1 VDQLPVPAQLRYYP
15 FQREGIRFVL
25 DRSGALLADEP
36 GIGKTI
42 QAIGVINAIP
52 ELEKILVVCP
62 ATLRLNWR
70 RELSK
75 WLVKFR
81 SIGVIGLDQTSAE
94 TLFSTCTIIIINYD
108 RLYSNQDI
116 LGSLTWD
123 LVILDESHFI
133 KSPGAKRTRVA
144 TALKANRRV
153 ALSGTPVLNRPAEL
167 LLILSWLSP
176 HEWPR
181 SGWHE
186 YELRY
191 CNAYW
196 DGFGWDVSGASNLEE
211 LSSRLRTVMLRRTKA
226 EVLPELPAKCRTV
239 IELSPTVEMRTLVKK
254 ELDAFRRVAQQQS
267 EQFQASIRKLRVDP
281 QQIDGDNLAIIRHQT
296 AMAKVPLAAEFV
308 REALEGGANKI
319 VIFAHH
325 RDVIKALENALSP
338 WHPVIL
344 IGGMG
349 MQERQ
354 SSIDTFRTDPKCRI
368 FIGNLVAAGTG
379 ITLTAS
385 GQVIFAEMSWVPAE
399 LTQAEDRCHRIG
411 TRDSVLVQH
420 LVLAGSV
427 DSIMA
432 KTILKKQKILDSLF
446 SVNLRKEHGSPLSG
460 ASEVPSNAS

>member
-1 VDQLPVPAQLRYYP
+1 LDQLPAPAQLRYYP
-15 FQREGIRFVL
+15 FQREGIRFIL
-25 DRSGALLADEP
+25 ERSGALLADEP

-42 QAIGVINAIP
+42 QAIGVINALP
-52 ELEKILVVCP
+52 ELEKILIVCP

-70 RELSK
+70 RELEK
-75 WLVKFR
+75 WLVRSR
-81 SIGVIGLDQTSAE
+81 SIGVIGLEQTRSE
-94 TLFSTCTIIIINYD
+94 TLLSTCTIIVINYD
-108 RLYSNQDI
+108 RLYANREALEAI
-116 LGSLTWD
+116 EWD

-144 TALKANRRV
+144 TMLKAKRRL

-167 LLILSWLSP
+167 PPILSWLSP

-181 SGWHE
+181 NGWHE

-211 LSSRLRTVMLRRTKA
+211 LASRLRTVMLRRTKA
-226 EVLPELPAKCRTV
+226 EVLPELPTKFRTV
-239 IELSPTVEMRTLVKK
+239 IELSPTVAMRALVEK
-254 ELDAFRRVAQQQS
+254 EREAFRRVAQQQS
-267 EQFQASIRKLRVDP
+267 DQFRNSIRKLRVDP

-296 AMAKVPLAAEFV
+296 ALAKVPLVTEFV
-308 REALEGGANKI
+308 REALAGGTTKI

-325 RDVIKALENALSP
+325 RDVIKALENALAH

-344 IGGMG
+344 IGGMA
-349 MQERQ
+349 MPERQ
-354 SSIDTFRTDPKCRI
+354 CSIDTFQSDPGCRI

-385 GQVIFAEMSWVPAE
+385 SQVIFAEMSWVPAE
-399 LTQAEDRCHRIG
+399 LSQAEDRCHRIG

-432 KTILKKQKILDSLF
+432 KTICKKQKIMDSL
-446 SVNLRKEHGSPLSG
+446 LE
-460 ASEVPSNAS
+460 AQ